1 VRAAR
6 PDQQG
11 EWRVKGLPPGEY
23 FVVALEA
30 VEQGQWY
37 EADYLDA
44 IRRYAQKVQ
53 LTEAGSELV
62 NLKLVTTDRQ

>member
-1 VRAAR
+1 VILRSLGAR
-6 PDQQG
+6 LGHRRP
-11 EWRVKGLPPGEY
+11 
-23 FVVALEA
+23 
-30 VEQGQWY
+30 QWY

-53 LTEAGSELV
+53 LTEGGSELV